1 MAQYSHLGT
10 FPGYL
15 RQSQV
20 VSAADRL
27 CRKGVR
33 VLKRACWGAG
43 ARRTHPRL
51 RVDATRRMPSRRQK
65 RYSIVKF
72 LDPNRFKGL
81 ACRTSQT
88 SFPNILRVGVSG
100 FRAYC
105 MVGLHWQV
113 NCAHT
118 DGLCDRRLAIGPSP
132 GLCQPDIIYPPSCC
146 CTSRLL
152 KRKCRHNH
160 DYAVLL
166 VVPVEL
172 TTTRRSSAPP
182 QALSL

>member
-1 MAQYSHLGT
+1 MHAGSHYERIRDSESTRLGECHHE
-10 FPGYL
+10 
-15 RQSQV
+15 
-20 VSAADRL
+20 DR
-27 CRKGVR
+27 R
-33 VLKRACWGAG
+33 
-43 ARRTHPRL
+43 
-51 RVDATRRMPSRRQK
+51 D
-65 RYSIVKF
+65 IVKF

-88 SFPNILRVGVSG
+88 SFPNILRVGVSD

-118 DGLCDRRLAIGPSP
+118 DGLCDCRLAIAHLVRAGWTV
-132 GLCQPDIIYPPSCC
+132 IYPPGCC
-146 CTSRLL
+146 CTSGLL

-172 TTTRRSSAPP
+172 TTTRRSSAPL
-182 QALSL
+182 QAFESLTLSAIAHTPSPRASGCS